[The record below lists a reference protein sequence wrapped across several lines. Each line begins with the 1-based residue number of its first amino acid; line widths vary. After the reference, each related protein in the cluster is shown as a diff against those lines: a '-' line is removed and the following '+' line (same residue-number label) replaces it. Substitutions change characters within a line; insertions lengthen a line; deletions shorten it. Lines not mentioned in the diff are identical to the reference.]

1 MGCHACLKR
10 IGNLRDEVCLH
21 HQEPAPVIPSLQL
34 RALNDP
40 YQQTMEESSCS
51 SMANQHSSGTANW
64 SPFNQSQHSPSH
76 LVPWGAWALGNHN
89 TPMRERERMAL
100 TGCYMTDGND
110 LKWENSGDEI
120 NITKE
125 VVEFCF
131 PNCAKDSI
139 PFTQK
144 VGKFSSKV
152 MHRVIV
158 CVLF

>member
-89 TPMRERERMAL
+89 TPMRERENGIDWL
-100 TGCYMTDGND
+100 LHDW
-110 LKWENSGDEI
+110 WEWFKMRKFRRWDQYCKRGSWVLLSKLCQRLHSI
-120 NITKE
+120 HTKGW
-125 VVEFCF
+125 
-131 PNCAKDSI
+131 
-139 PFTQK
+139 K
-144 VGKFSSKV
+144 VQQ
-152 MHRVIV
+152 
-158 CVLF
+158 